1 MDGIM
6 GTMKE
11 KDVSMSNWESSLQ
24 LFISSQRFLS
34 HDLTASIMTIPIFMH
49 IPTTISSSTFSS
61 RKYTS
66 STSSSSTYKKY
77 TRSTSTFKKY
87 TTSKY
92 TLFSPNN
99 IIIFLTIFFSFLI
112 QTCSAEFY
120 IEERM
125 IEVREDISELFAS
138 TLARLARSGTIL
150 VDQQPDPSLPRD
162 SVPDFKTWEITHH
175 TSNSLGLGIDEEEEK
190 SARENH
196 NSIQDQDNQGP
207 LENQGTDQ
215 IRDLVSSTEE
225 SDFDSEFNSDFN
237 IEKRNVATITS
248 TATITPPQITGT
260 ATATVTDSSSSTL
273 ASSNTSSGQLSAAT
287 ATTNLPTPFDSGF
300 TSNVTSTCSSF
311 MMNFLADD
319 SFKACLPFSLLL
331 QNSNSFFQASK
342 SIVRITQTLD
352 ASCSA
357 NSQSCSNLMNSI
369 ASNITSPNACST
381 DLTAANPLVTQAR
394 LGLLAYSTLYT
405 ASCLKDPTNG
415 AYCYA
420 QAVTNTSSPTDSY
433 IYYLPVNVSLPGG
446 SQPTCNS
453 CLKDTMAIFEQAGAV
468 RSSAIAG
475 TYEQAAGMIN
485 VQCGPGF
492 VNASLPAAAV
502 VTGAATSAVI
512 RSGAVEGIVGLL
524 MLWFLVLGRLI

>member
-1 MDGIM
+1 MDRTMEKMDG
-6 GTMKE
+6 
-11 KDVSMSNWESSLQ
+11 SSSQ
-24 LFISSQRFLS
+24 LFISSQPFMS
-34 HDLTASIMTIPIFMH
+34 HDPTASIISIPILMH
-49 IPTTISSSTFSS
+49 IPTITKRISHLGVSNQEVSLTTTTSSTSTSS
-61 RKYTS
+61 FEKYTS
-66 STSSSSTYKKY
+66 STS
-77 TRSTSTFKKY
+77 TSKNY
-87 TTSKY
+87 TTSNY
-92 TLFSPNN
+92 TFLSPIN
-99 IIIFLTIFFSFLI
+99 IIIFLTIFFSFFI

-125 IEVREDISELFAS
+125 IDVREDIPELFAS

-162 SVPDFKTWEITHH
+162 SVPEFKTWEITH
-175 TSNSLGLGIDEEEEK
+175 TSSFDLSIDEEEEK
-190 SARENH
+190 AARENN
-196 NSIQDQDNQGP
+196 NSIQNQDNQ
-207 LENQGTDQ
+207 DRSS
-215 IRDLVSSTEE
+215 IRDLESTTKE
-225 SDFDSEFNSDFN
+225 SESESEFDSNFN

-248 TATITPPQITGT
+248 TATITPPKTTGT

-273 ASSNTSSGQLSAAT
+273 ASSETSSGQLSAAT
-287 ATTNLPTPFDSGF
+287 ATTSLPTPFDSGF
-300 TSNVTSTCSSF
+300 TSNITSTCSSF
-311 MMNFLADD
+311 MMNFLANE

-357 NSQSCSNLMNSI
+357 NAQSCSNLMNSI
-369 ASNITSPNACST
+369 ASNITSPTACST

-453 CLKDTMAIFEQAGAV
+453 CLKNTMAVFEQAGAV

-475 TYEQAAGMIN
+475 TYEQAAGMVD

-502 VTGAATSAVI
+502 VTGAASSV
-512 RSGAVEGIVGLL
+512 RMEGGGAAMNGMAGLL
-524 MLWFLVLGRLI
+524 MLWIMVLRWLI

>member
-6 GTMKE
+6 EKVKE
-11 KDVSMSNWESSLQ
+11 VSISNWRSSQ
-24 LFISSQRFLS
+24 LSISSQLFMS
-34 HDLTASIMTIPIFMH
+34 HDPTASLIPIPILMH
-49 IPTTISSSTFSS
+49 IPTMTKMIPLSLTTTSSTLSFK
-61 RKYTS
+61 KYTS
-66 STSSSSTYKKY
+66 STSSTS
-77 TRSTSTFKKY
+77 STSTSIRY
-87 TTSKY
+87 TTSNY
-92 TLFSPNN
+92 TFLSPNN
-99 IIIFLTIFFSFLI
+99 IIILLTILLSFLV

-120 IEERM
+120 IEEQM
-125 IEVREDISELFAS
+125 MEVREDIPELFAS

-162 SVPDFKTWEITHH
+162 SVPDFETWEITHH
-175 TSNSLGLGIDEEEEK
+175 TGISLGSGMDGEEEK
-190 SARENH
+190 SARENN
-196 NSIQDQDNQGP
+196 NSIQNQDNQKTQG
-207 LENQGTDQ
+207 NQDTDQ
-215 IRDLVSSTEE
+215 IGDLVSTTDE
-225 SDFDSEFNSDFN
+225 FDSDSDSN
-237 IEKRNVATITS
+237 LGIDKRNVATITS
-248 TATITPPQITGT
+248 TATITPPKITGT

-273 ASSNTSSGQLSAAT
+273 ASSGTSSGQLSAAT
-287 ATTNLPTPFDSGF
+287 ARPSLPTPFDSGF

-394 LGLLAYSTLYT
+394 LGLLAYSSLYT
-405 ASCLKDPTNG
+405 ASCLKDPING

-453 CLKDTMAIFEQAGAV
+453 CLKNTMAIFEQAGAV

-502 VTGAATSAVI
+502 VTGTATSAVI
-512 RSGAVEGIVGLL
+512 RSGAIEGIVGLL
-524 MLWFLVLGRLI
+524 MFWIMVLGRLI